1 MQIAVISGK
10 GGTGKTTVALSIS
23 ELIKNCVR
31 VDCDVDAAN
40 LNLFFKG
47 KVIEKEK
54 FYSGKTAIINKNK
67 CIKCGRCIKYCK
79 FKAIKDYEIEN
90 IKCEGCGVC
99 NLVCPVGAIELKEN
113 YIADI
118 IVEKLTNGILIK
130 ANMKIGA
137 DGSGKLI
144 TALRNK
150 IKPNSIAV
158 IDSSPGIGCPVVASI
173 VNTHLCLIVVEP
185 TLSSLA
191 DLKRILLLI
200 KKLNLRSVVC
210 INKYDL
216 NEKIT
221 KEIKNICNIEKIKI
235 IGLIPY
241 DDLVLKSIT
250 ELKPIILY
258 ENSIA
263 GKAIKKITNNLL
275 KEIKYENRTRT

>member
-1 MQIAVISGK
+1 MQIAIISGK

-47 KVIEKEK
+47 KIIEKEK

-67 CIKCGRCIKYCK
+67 CIECGKCIKYCK
-79 FKAIKDYEIEN
+79 FGAIKNYEIDN

-118 IVEKLTNGILIK
+118 VVEKLTNGTLIK

-150 IKPNSIAV
+150 IKSNSIAI

-173 VNTHLCLIVVEP
+173 VNTDLCLIVVEP

-191 DLKRILLLI
+191 DLKRILLLT
-200 KKLNLRSVVC
+200 KKLKLRSVVC

-221 KEIKNICNIEKIKI
+221 KEIKNICFLEKIKI

-241 DDLVLKSIT
+241 DDLVLKSIS
-250 ELKPIILY
+250 ELKPIVLY

-263 GKAIKKITNNLL
+263 GKAIIKITNNLL
-275 KEIKYENRTRT
+275 KEIKHENCTRT